1 MQAKQPNRSSSSSW
15 QDKTVDRRVVN
26 TLFCGDFFHHV
37 DDTATSSPLVSTD
50 VVNFVTSTPQGSHKL
65 ALILSQETKQS
76 LAMDRYKRRIA
87 AQVCDPGFQ

>member
-1 MQAKQPNRSSSSSW
+1 
-15 QDKTVDRRVVN
+15 
-26 TLFCGDFFHHV
+26 
-37 DDTATSSPLVSTD
+37 VSTD